1 MNSRTPTILCPS
13 QMQQIQ
19 NHVCSE
25 ATDWYTPVCACATFA
40 DVCGNPVEAE
50 RTKALLAMAGKCE
63 CAQHGAVSAAALESF
78 CATHTFTASGPTAE
92 AEGGA
97 TSRAAPSRDQ
107 HLSARQQEA
116 VKRIIRLSEPGLL
129 VFGRMSREVWALS
142 T

>member
-1 MNSRTPTILCPS
+1 MCALKRRIGTHLCVHVPRSRMCAG
-13 QMQQIQ
+13 IQ
-19 NHVCSE
+19 RELS
-25 ATDWYTPVCACATFA
+25 AQTF
-40 DVCGNPVEAE
+40 
-50 RTKALLAMAGKCE
+50 LAMAGKCE
-63 CAQHGAVSAAALESF
+63 CAQHGAISAAAMESF

-97 TSRAAPSRDQ
+97 TSRAAPTRDQ

-116 VKRIIRLSEPGLL
+116 VKRIIRVSEPGLL